1 MTRIDPLFTLLQN
14 QLRARLGVTD
24 LEFIEIE
31 SKMRVLPSQAKDLK
45 KYLHSKKRM
54 EHVKSAF
61 SLDQFLDTPQMD
73 LLRRGVSLRLR
84 YRRNG
89 SEVYLQYKGPGF
101 KENGLLY
108 RSEFTSQKLRGILLE
123 ESHHD
128 IIQFSKTPIRRILT
142 RDIKGPMSQ
151 ALHQHVGSDII
162 NRISIGPIVCAY
174 QKEKFKMKLGKAYLE
189 PSLDR
194 VFAFHIN
201 AGALHS
207 LSTFWEFENEVKVEG
222 EGHQKKLAYI
232 PDLLAFNEK
241 IFARFNLKNEPLD
254 KYHRCMSIFQKH
266 KK

>member
-1 MTRIDPLFTLLQN
+1 MALAAPLLELLQK
-14 QLRARLGVTD
+14 QLHERLGVDD
-24 LEFIEIE
+24 LQFVEIE
-31 SKMRVLPSQAKDLK
+31 SKMRVLPAQAKNLK
-45 KYLHSKKRM
+45 KYLHNKKRV

-73 LLRRGVSLRLR
+73 LFRRGVSLRLR

-101 KENGLLY
+101 KEQGLLY
-108 RSEFTSQKLRGILLE
+108 RSEFTSPRLRGILLE

-128 IIQFSKTPIRRILT
+128 IIQFSTTPIRRILT
-142 RDIKGPMSQ
+142 RDIKGPM
-151 ALHQHVGSDII
+151 AEAMRRHLGADVI
-162 NRISIGPIVCAY
+162 NRISVGPIVCAY
-174 QKEKFKMKLGKAYLE
+174 QKEKFKMKIGKAYLE

-222 EGHQKKLAYI
+222 AAHQKKLEYI
-232 PDLLAFNEK
+232 PTLLAFNKK
-241 IFARFNLKNEPLD
+241 ITGRFKLKNEPLD
-254 KYHRCMSIFQKH
+254 KYHRCMSIFKKH
-266 KK
+266 Q

>member
-1 MTRIDPLFTLLQN
+1 M
-14 QLRARLGVTD
+14 
-24 LEFIEIE
+24 EIE
-31 SKMRVLPSQAKDLK
+31 SKMRVLPAQAKGLK
-45 KYLHSKKRM
+45 KYLFAKKKV

-73 LLRRGVSLRLR
+73 LLRLGVSLRLR

-108 RSEFTSQKLRGILLE
+108 RSELTSSKLRGILLE
-123 ESHHD
+123 ESHND
-128 IIQFSKTPIRRILT
+128 IIHFSKTPIRRILN
-142 RDIKGPMSQ
+142 RDVKGQMAYTMHRHLSS
-151 ALHQHVGSDII
+151 GII

-174 QKEKFKMKLGKAYLE
+174 QKEKFKMKIGKAYLE

-222 EGHQKKLAYI
+222 NRHEKKLEHVPELLDFNKKISAN
-232 PDLLAFNEK
+232 DL
-241 IFARFNLKNEPLD
+241 I
-254 KYHRCMSIFQKH
+254 
-266 KK
+266 

>member
-1 MTRIDPLFTLLQN
+1 MALTNPLLTLLKN
-14 QLRARLGVTD
+14 QLRDRLGVSD
-24 LEFIEIE
+24 LQFVEIE
-31 SKMRVLPSQAKDLK
+31 SKMRVLPAQAKNLK
-45 KYLHSKKRM
+45 KYLQAKKRM

-73 LLRRGVSLRLR
+73 LLRIGVSLRLR

-108 RSEFTSQKLRGILLE
+108 RSELTSQKLRGILIE

-128 IIQFSKTPIRRILT
+128 IIQFSKTPIRRILA
-142 RDIKGPMSQ
+142 RDITGPMSQ
-151 ALHQHVGSDII
+151 TMHKHLGADII

-174 QKEKFKMKLGKAYLE
+174 QKEKFKIKLGKAYLE

-207 LSTFWEFENEVKVEG
+207 LSTFWEFENEVKFDG
-222 EGHQKKLAYI
+222 GNHAKKLDYV
-232 PDLLAFNEK
+232 PDLLAFNKKVTE
-241 IFARFNLKNEPLD
+241 RFNLKNEPLD
-254 KYHRCMSIFQKH
+254 KYHRCMSIFEKH
-266 KK
+266 KR